1 MNSCVVTLN
10 MEHCPSLLMQGA
22 RSSINMH
29 LCVGICMWQLDHS
42 PSFLRWQAIRVAAQF
57 RKTAVKAD
65 NDQDDCPAVLRA
77 GLASLLAKVFV
88 PGFTSES
95 LRKVA
100 EADPGKY
107 IVAKKGGILG
117 IEEILDYVEDHLG
130 SFVLG

>member
-1 MNSCVVTLN
+1 MR
-10 MEHCPSLLMQGA
+10 HIA
-22 RSSINMH
+22 
-29 LCVGICMWQLDHS
+29 
-42 PSFLRWQAIRVAAQF
+42 
-57 RKTAVKAD
+57 
-65 NDQDDCPAVLRA
+65 RA
-77 GLASLLAKVFV
+77 GLAALLAKVFV

-100 EADPGKY
+100 EEDPAKY